1 MSAIFVGI
9 SYCIYP
15 LYIIIKTISLTWKKD
30 TKASGYEIQ
39 CNTNKK
45 FKSGNKTVTVK
56 KAKTT
61 SAKISK
67 LKSGKKYYVR
77 MRAYKTIEGKRYA
90 GSWSKVLTVKVK

>member
-1 MSAIFVGI
+1 
-9 SYCIYP
+9 
-15 LYIIIKTISLTWKKD
+15 
-30 TKASGYEIQ
+30 IQ

-77 MRAYKTIEGKRYA
+77 MRAYKTIEGKKYA